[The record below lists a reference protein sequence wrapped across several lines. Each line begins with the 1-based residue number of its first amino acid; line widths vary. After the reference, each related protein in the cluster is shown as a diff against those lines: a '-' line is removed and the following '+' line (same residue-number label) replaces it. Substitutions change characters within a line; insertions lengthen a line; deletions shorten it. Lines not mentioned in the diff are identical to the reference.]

1 MFPILLGVNLFLFG
15 LFFYLNTPDDIA
27 RTYVGE
33 KRVTQ
38 EDIENWKQQHG
49 YHLPRTF
56 NSDEGFPRCF
66 TETIFWTKSAPLFI
80 FRFGN
85 SDVDDSHIG
94 TELKKRIP
102 YSLCIMIPIFVA
114 SLIINIFVA
123 MIVAFYRAT
132 YVDLWALV
140 VCVAMMSIS
149 MMFYIL
155 GGQYIFGVLLRL
167 TPVSGFDADPRYAIK
182 FLVLPVIVG
191 IIASIGGGIRY
202 YRTVFLEEINR
213 DYVRTARAK
222 GLTESKVLFK
232 HVLKNTM
239 LPILTNVIVS
249 IPFLMTGNFLL
260 ENFLGIPGLGSYT
273 IEAIAGQDYAIV
285 KAMVFLGSFI
295 YIVALACV
303 DISYTLVDPRVRLK

>member
-1 MFPILLGVNLFLFG
+1 
-15 LFFYLNTPDDIA
+15 
-27 RTYVGE
+27 VGE
-33 KRVTQ
+33 KRITQ

-56 NSDEGFPRCF
+56 NSNERFPRCF
-66 TETIFWTKSAPLFI
+66 TETIFWTKSAPLFV

-85 SDVDDSHIG
+85 SDGDDSHIG
-94 TELKKRIP
+94 TELIKRIP
-102 YSLCIMIPIFVA
+102 YSLCIMIPIFLA
-114 SLIINIFVA
+114 SLIINISVA

-140 VCVAMMSIS
+140 VCVIMMSIS
-149 MMFYIL
+149 IMFYIL
-155 GGQYIFGVLLRL
+155 GAQYIFGVLLKL
-167 TPVSGFDADPRYAIK
+167 TPVSGFDAHPLHSIK
-182 FLVLPVIVG
+182 FLVLPILVG
-191 IIASIGGGIRY
+191 LIARIGAGIRY

-222 GLTESKVLFK
+222 GLSEGKVLFK

-249 IPFLMTGNFLL
+249 IPFLITGSLLL
-260 ENFLGIPGLGSYT
+260 ENFFGIPGLGSYT
-273 IEAIAGQDYAIV
+273 IEAIAKQDYAVV
-285 KAMVFLGSFI
+285 KAMVFLGSFMYVI
-295 YIVALACV
+295 ALACV